1 MFQRNIVRGKDLN
14 KNKLYIIMT
23 NEEKIAL
30 LEDMLE
36 LEANTLTPETE
47 LADLEEYD
55 SMAKLSLIVLM
66 DEECDKKLTGEQIRE
81 FKTVDDIMAFMG

>member
-1 MFQRNIVRGKDLN
+1 
-14 KNKLYIIMT
+14 MT

-36 LEANTLTPETE
+36 LEEGTLKPETE
-47 LADLEEYD
+47 LSSVDAYD

-66 DEECDKKLTGEQIRE
+66 DDECVKKLTGEQLRT
-81 FKTVDDIMAFMG
+81 FKTVQDILDFMG

>member
-1 MFQRNIVRGKDLN
+1 
-14 KNKLYIIMT
+14 MT

-36 LEANTLTPETE
+36 LDGGTLTPETE
-47 LADLEEYD
+47 LSSIDEYD

-66 DEECDKKLTGEQIRE
+66 DDEYGKKLTGEQIRQ
-81 FKTVDDIMAFMG
+81 FVTVKDILDFMG